1 MPSAAM
7 PHFNEAAFKFLRG
20 LKRNN
25 DREWF
30 NARKSIYEAELKA
43 PMLALIAA
51 INEPLAGFAPE
62 FVRDPA
68 KCMFR
73 IYRDTRFGNNKLPY
87 KDHAAAWWVR
97 QGLGKTSGAGF
108 YFELNPTQITIAAGC
123 YMPEREQLLAIR
135 RHLLERHEDFRKLV
149 GAKKLQALGMTA
161 FEPAKM
167 TRPPKGFSADH
178 PAIDLILQRQWGVAA
193 HLPAEVALTPSLSD
207 EMIER
212 FRAAAPLVAL
222 LNEPLVPAPKAPL
235 W

>member
-1 MPSAAM
+1 MPSAVK
-7 PHFNEAAFKFLRG
+7 PYFNEAGLAFLRS

-30 NARKSIYEAELKA
+30 NARKPIYEAEVKE
-43 PMLALIAA
+43 PMLALIQA
-51 INEPLAGFAPE
+51 INEELTGFAPE

-73 IYRDTRFGNNKLPY
+73 IYRDTRFSKDKVPY

-108 YFELNPTQITIAAGC
+108 YFELNPIQITVAAGC

-135 RHLLERHEDFRKLV
+135 RHLLGRHEEFRKLA
-149 GAKKLQALGMTA
+149 GAKKLKALGMTA
-161 FEPAKM
+161 FEPART
-167 TRPPKGFSADH
+167 TRPPKGFPADH
-178 PAIDLILQRQWGVAA
+178 PAIDLIAQRQWGLAA
-193 HLPAEVALTPSLSD
+193 RLPAELALGPGLAGEVVD
-207 EMIER
+207 R

-222 LNEPLVPAPKAPL
+222 LNEPLIPAPNASL

>member
-1 MPSAAM
+1 M

-20 LKRNN
+20 LKRHN

-30 NARKSIYEAELKA
+30 NARKPIYEAELKA

-51 INEPLAGFAPE
+51 INEELAGFAPE

-68 KCMFR
+68 KCFFR
-73 IYRDTRFGNNKLPY
+73 IYRDTRFSANKLPY

-108 YFELNPTQITIAAGC
+108 YFELTPAQITIAAGC

-135 RHLLERHEDFRKLV
+135 RHLLERHEDFRKLI

-193 HLPAEVALTPSLSD
+193 HLPAEVALTPSLAR
-207 EMIER
+207 ELIER

-222 LNEPLVPAPKAPL
+222 LNEPLVPAPKSPL

>member
-1 MPSAAM
+1 M